1 MPMYGYHVEIL
12 EKTRLIK
19 GLSYSELADK
29 LGINK
34 VTVSRTL
41 NGVTT
46 KPHTVKLLADCLGV
60 DMAEI
65 VKGDG

>member
-1 MPMYGYHVEIL
+1 MYGYNVEIL
-12 EKTRLIK
+12 ERMRLIK

-41 NGVTT
+41 NGVTMN
-46 KPHTVKLLADCLGV
+46 PHTVKRLADCLGV
-60 DMAEI
+60 DMSTI
-65 VKGDG
+65 VKRDGA